1 MKFRAKIVICMIWLL
16 SLAFGIGGSFLISIS
31 FDNSYKRELDSALSS
46 FRSVQRVIYFLDE
59 EGAMNYDYAPYE
71 MLKQMKLTGML
82 SADAFKAY
90 DSDGKQIDSYGSVD
104 DSVSSFKDN
113 SVSVFCD
120 NNGKRYFRIEGNIST
135 NNGSFKLVAYYNIT
149 SIYLSRAS
157 QYDIY
162 KKIFAVAILA
172 GAVLSYAIAYWL
184 TLPLDKL
191 KNATK
196 MLAEGDMDYR
206 AVIDTRDE
214 FGELSN
220 DFNSMADKLEKNM
233 NKLQDSVQRKEEFMA
248 SFAHEMKTPMTSI
261 IGYADL
267 LRSQSLDADEQMNAA
282 NYIFSESRRLESLSF
297 KLLDLIVMKNGEPD
311 MKAVNPAQLI
321 SQLIESLKPIYLK
334 QNLTLQYKCEDCSCL
349 MDADLIKS
357 LLVNLLDNARKA
369 LSDGGNIY
377 VTSKLIDGTCV
388 IKVLDNGP
396 GIPEESLAHLTEAF
410 YIVDKSRSQA
420 QGGVGLGL
428 NLCNEIAKLHNG
440 EIKFE
445 SRVGNGTC
453 VTVFLNGGEV

>member
-16 SLAFGIGGSFLISIS
+16 SLAFGIGGSFLIYIS

-59 EGAMNYDYAPYE
+59 EGAINDDYAPYE
-71 MLKQMKLTGML
+71 LIKQMKLTGML
-82 SADAFKAY
+82 SADAFRAY
-90 DSDGKQIDSYGSVD
+90 DSNGKQIDSFGSVD
-104 DSVSSFKDN
+104 DTASSFKNN

-120 NNGKRYFRIEGNIST
+120 NNGKRYFRISGNIST
-135 NNGSFKLVAYYNIT
+135 NNGSFELVAYYNIT
-149 SIYLSRAS
+149 SIFLSRAS

-162 KKIFAVAILA
+162 KKIFAVTILL
-172 GAVLSYAIAYWL
+172 GAVLSYAIAYWI

-233 NKLQDSVQRKEEFMA
+233 NKLQDSVHRQEDFMA

-282 NYIFSESRRLESLSF
+282 NYIFSESKRLESLSF
-297 KLLDLIVMKNGEPD
+297 KLLDLIVMKNGELD

-321 SQLIESLKPIYLK
+321 SQLAESLKPIYLK
-334 QNLTLQYKCEDCSCL
+334 QNITLQYKCEDCSCL

-377 VTSKLIDGTCV
+377 VTSNLVDGTCV

-396 GIPEESLAHLTEAF
+396 GIPEESMAHLTEAF
-410 YIVDKSRSQA
+410 YIVDKSRSRA

-428 NLCNEIAKLHNG
+428 NLCNEIVKLHNG
-440 EIKFE
+440 EIRFE

-453 VTVFLNGGEV
+453 VTVFLNGGAV